1 MKIYVIGDSIS
12 IQYGPHLARFLEGMA
27 DYARKEGE
35 EEALLNLDKP
45 VGANGGDSSMVRA
58 FLEAK
63 ARAGGIDAELL
74 LVNCG
79 LHDIKAD
86 PATGARQVP
95 IGDYV
100 ENLRAIVRTVAEMG
114 RGRGAAPGGPE
125 KSPRLVWIRTTPCDE
140 AVHNAR
146 SVGFHRFAADCDAY
160 NRAADEVMAA
170 AGVPSID
177 LHTFTLALGP
187 ELYCDHVH
195 FIEPVREKQAAF
207 IAGWVAGRGSAGRRG
222 SSTAEGAE

>member
-12 IQYGPHLARFLEGMA
+12 IQYGPYLARFLKGIAE
-27 DYARKEGE
+27 YARKEGE

-63 ARAGGIDAELL
+63 ARAGGIDADLL

-79 LHDIKAD
+79 LHDIKTD
-86 PATGARQVP
+86 PATGVRQVP
-95 IGDYV
+95 LERYA
-100 ENLRAIVRTVAEMG
+100 ENLRAIIRTVAAMG
-114 RGRGAAPGGPE
+114 SAAKPGL
-125 KSPRLVWIRTTPCDE
+125 RLVWIRTTPCNE

-146 SVGFHRFAADCDAY
+146 PGIAFHRFAADCDAY

-170 AGVPSID
+170 SGVPVID
-177 LHTFTLALGP
+177 LHSFTLALGP

-195 FIEPVREKQAAF
+195 FVEPVREKQAAF